1 MFEADCPACGDK
13 FIERI
18 YDFGLVPPVNT
29 FPAHG
34 EDCLSSMVPL
44 VLNVCTS
51 CWLLHLS
58 KPPKLELMFE
68 NYHYRSGSIEGNV
81 QHLCSVSEFLGSRF
95 DGSKKILEVGCNDG
109 TLLKFLNKKFNKC
122 VGIDPAKNLDPQP
135 QCDVFTGFFDME
147 SAKVLSD
154 MHGLFDV
161 VVGLNVFAHNI
172 DCVGMMHASESIL
185 QKEGV
190 LVIEVAYAPKT
201 ILKGNYDTIYHE
213 HVYSFS
219 LTSLQKTMQISG
231 LRVIDIE
238 MLETQG
244 GSVRVLACKADA
256 DFPINE
262 RVGQVL
268 AEEKKMGINNIE
280 LYRSLSST
288 IEQKITAIS
297 AFIDR
302 MNQAKKR
309 VLLAGAPARGV
320 VLLNTA
326 RSRFE
331 PGVVAADDT
340 PEKQGRLMP
349 GLNIPVLAWPEITA
363 DDFDVAFVLSWNY
376 EKKMIRD
383 LRDIGFVGS
392 VYVPFPSLKNLYQ
405 L

>member
-1 MFEADCPACGDK
+1 M
-13 FIERI
+13 
-18 YDFGLVPPVNT
+18 
-29 FPAHG
+29 
-34 EDCLSSMVPL
+34 
-44 VLNVCTS
+44 
-51 CWLLHLS
+51 
-58 KPPKLELMFE
+58 
-68 NYHYRSGSIEGNV
+68 
-81 QHLCSVSEFLGSRF
+81 
-95 DGSKKILEVGCNDG
+95 
-109 TLLKFLNKKFNKC
+109 
-122 VGIDPAKNLDPQP
+122 
-135 QCDVFTGFFDME
+135 
-147 SAKVLSD
+147 
-154 MHGLFDV
+154 
-161 VVGLNVFAHNI
+161 
-172 DCVGMMHASESIL
+172 
-185 QKEGV
+185 
-190 LVIEVAYAPKT
+190 AYAPKT